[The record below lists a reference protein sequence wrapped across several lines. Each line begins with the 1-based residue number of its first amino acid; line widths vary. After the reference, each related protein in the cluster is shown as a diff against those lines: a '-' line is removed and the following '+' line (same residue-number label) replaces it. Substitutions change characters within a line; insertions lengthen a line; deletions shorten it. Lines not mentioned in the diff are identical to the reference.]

1 LAITFINLCSIFKWR
16 YSIIMFIY
24 WMFISLANTITL
36 RTRIMQQFE
45 HFIITKKNTSSY
57 DSLLPSNNKNPK
69 PINNIEIYI
78 FYVYY
83 GLILSNLILSTFS
96 EKYLDE
102 NLMLKTEPIQLRV
115 NLISNLTFWWTNSLI
130 RTGFKR
136 TLTRDDLYEIEQNH
150 KSELIT
156 NKMYK
161 EWSLKTSIYFN
172 KSKANE
178 EYDFSARK
186 KTIYN
191 SNIPEEKIE
200 LNRIKQTGADKFLD
214 TKVKKKIKK
223 VSEPSLTVCLM
234 KIFGIQFLGI
244 VSIKISHD
252 ILSFARPIL
261 LDKLINFIKDK
272 EQKNYVGYFYIFVL
286 CLASFTQTLIMQHYQ
301 QGVFLIGQQIKIG
314 LQNLIYRKSLSLSAT
329 ARKETTVGEMVI
341 LNENTQFRK
350 TITVKTRKQRHGVKT
365 KKHFYTVLKITFM
378 ATFRRGGGGG

>member
-1 LAITFINLCSIFKWR
+1 
-16 YSIIMFIY
+16 M
-24 WMFISLANTITL
+24 SLANTITL

-45 HFIITKKNTSSY
+45 YVITAPTNASF
-57 DSLLPSNNKNPK
+57 DNSLNKHPK
-69 PINNIEIYI
+69 PISNIEIYI
-78 FYVYY
+78 FYAYY
-83 GLILSNLILSTFS
+83 GLIIASLMLSTLS
-96 EKYLDE
+96 ETYSDE
-102 NLMLKTEPIQLRV
+102 NTKLKTEPIQLSV

-136 TLTRDDLYEIEQNH
+136 TLTRDDLYEIEQSH
-150 KSELIT
+150 KSEAIT

-161 EWSLKTSIYFN
+161 EWSLKTSAYFN
-172 KSKANE
+172 KLKFNE

-186 KTIYN
+186 TTIYN
-191 SNIPEEKIE
+191 SNRPEENVE
-200 LNRIKQTGADKFLD
+200 LNKIQTGADKLLD
-214 TKVKKKIKK
+214 IKVRKKVKK
-223 VSEPSLTVCLM
+223 VSEPSLTICLM
-234 KIFGIQFLGI
+234 KIFGVQFLGI

-329 ARKETTVGEMVI
+329 ARKETTVGEMVTNI
-341 LNENTQFRK
+341 IDLEKQF
-350 TITVKTRKQRHGVKT
+350 
-365 KKHFYTVLKITFM
+365 
-378 ATFRRGGGGG
+378 